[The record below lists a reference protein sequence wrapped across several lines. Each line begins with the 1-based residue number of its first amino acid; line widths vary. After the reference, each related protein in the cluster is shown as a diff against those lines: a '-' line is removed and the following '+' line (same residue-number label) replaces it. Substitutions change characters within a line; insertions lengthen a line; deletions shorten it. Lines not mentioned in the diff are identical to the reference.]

1 VVEIET
7 VIVDS
12 HKEVLPYW
20 FREYQKL
27 KSPLVEVRIDKH
39 HDMSDECAALP
50 AREGRQSLGY
60 LEKIEPYLSYY
71 TEREINE
78 ANFTC
83 PAFHY
88 GIIGA
93 LYHFNPRFETIDAYG
108 RICGASFIDNPKTKQ
123 QRTMI
128 SGKRCFRL
136 FWDERHTKLR
146 VKGGKVIPV
155 PEKLTIK
162 EFEKDLSQ
170 SRFPL
175 IIGFDLDSIS
185 AIDEKNLDEVT
196 LSRRLDKSK
205 EVLDCVPSPTFACI
219 ARSQTPRAYVPP
231 PLVDRL
237 QKMVISLI
245 ERAYS

>member
-1 VVEIET
+1 VVGIET
-7 VIVDS
+7 IIVDS

-27 KSPLVEVRIDKH
+27 RKPLVEIRIDKH

-50 AREGRQSLGY
+50 AREGRQNLGY
-60 LEKIEPYLSYY
+60 LKKIGPYLSYY
-71 TEREINE
+71 TERQINE

-108 RICGASFIDNPKTKQ
+108 RVCEARFIDNPKTKQ
-123 QRTMI
+123 LATMI
-128 SGKRCFRL
+128 SGKRRIQL
-136 FWDERHTKLR
+136 FWDENRTKLR

-162 EFEKDLSQ
+162 EFEKDISQ
-170 SRFPL
+170 SRLPL
-175 IIGFDLDSIS
+175 IIGFDLDSIC
-185 AIDEKNLDEVT
+185 AIDDKNLEEKT
-196 LSRRLDKSK
+196 LSQRLEKSK
-205 EVLDCVPSPTFACI
+205 EVLGCVPSPLFAYI

-237 QKMVISLI
+237 QKMVTSLI

>member
-7 VIVDS
+7 IIVDS

-27 KSPLVEVRIDKH
+27 RKPLVEVRIDKH

-50 AREGRQSLGY
+50 AREGRQIFGY

-71 TEREINE
+71 TKMEINE

-108 RICGASFIDNPKTKQ
+108 RVCEARFIDNPKTKQ
-123 QRTMI
+123 QIAMI
-128 SGKRCFRL
+128 SGKRCLRL
-136 FWDERHTKLR
+136 FWDEDHTKLR
-146 VKGGKVIPV
+146 VKGGKITPV
-155 PEKLTIK
+155 PEKLTIE
-162 EFEKDLSQ
+162 EFEKDISQ

-175 IIGFDLDSIS
+175 IIGFDLDSIC
-185 AIDEKNLDEVT
+185 AIDEKNLEEET
-196 LSRRLDKSK
+196 LSRRLYKSK
-205 EVLDCVPSPTFACI
+205 EVLDCVPSPSFACI

-231 PLVDRL
+231 SLVDRL
-237 QKMVISLI
+237 QEMAMSLI

>member
-7 VIVDS
+7 IIVDS

-27 KSPLVEVRIDKH
+27 GKPLVEVRIDKH

-50 AREGRQSLGY
+50 AREGRQILGY
-60 LEKIEPYLSYY
+60 LEKMEPYLSYY

-108 RICGASFIDNPKTKQ
+108 RIRGARFIDNPKTKLKT
-123 QRTMI
+123 TMI

-136 FWDERHTKLR
+136 FWDEDHTKLR

-155 PEKLTIK
+155 PEKLTIE
-162 EFEKDLSQ
+162 EFEKDISQ
-170 SRFPL
+170 SRIPL
-175 IIGFDLDSIS
+175 IIGFDLDSIC
-185 AIDEKNLDEVT
+185 AIDEKNLEEDI
-196 LSRRLDKSK
+196 LSRRLDRSE
-205 EVLDCVPSPTFACI
+205 EVLDCVPSPSFACI

-231 PLVDRL
+231 SLVDRL
-237 QKMVISLI
+237 QEKALSLI